1 MLGETVM
8 TLPTIRFNV
17 DTVVHNNTSFAV
29 WDVGGHDTTHLVWK
43 HNLHNT
49 HGLIFVV
56 DSTDHERITE
66 AHDKLHTML
75 AEDELR
81 DTVVV
86 VLFGNKQDLP
96 QAMSVAEMTHKL
108 GLDVVIA
115 PLFVLC
121 ETVTLVFTSIEPK
134 RPPAAQ

>member
-1 MLGETVM
+1 MVGVGAPGQTTMLFKQKLGETVM
-8 TLPTIRFNV
+8 TLPTIGFNV

-75 AEDELR
+75 AEDKLR

-86 VLFGNKQDLP
+86 VFANKQDLP
-96 QAMSVAEMTHKL
+96 QAMSVAEMTDKL
-108 GLDVVIA
+108 GLVDVHTHKWCSQA
-115 PLFVLC
+115 
-121 ETVTLVFTSIEPK
+121 T
-134 RPPAAQ
+134 